1 MDARKNAAIRKLKRS
16 NNAWGKLI
24 AKYEAEMFA
33 SLPAE
38 HAARAKPSER
48 LIQYR
53 ATSDGQV
60 VAGLVA
66 DILGLLG
73 HVLLVPTIG
82 VANEVWVRVT
92 GSGLGLILVPPRNV
106 AP

>member
-24 AKYEAEMFA
+24 AKYEAEMFS

-66 DILGLLG
+66 ARRARLRID
-73 HVLLVPTIG
+73 
-82 VANEVWVRVT
+82 AQ
-92 GSGLGLILVPPRNV
+92 S
-106 AP
+106 AKY